1 MISERTM
8 RFSRKFHQRLSA
20 AVPKAFAFLV
30 HADSKVFVHG
40 YAATPLTLLS
50 ALGEYGRRVRLRDVE
65 LVHIHT
71 AGDLISSDPEN
82 KGTKGLGHMQIE

>member
-1 MISERTM
+1 M

-50 ALGEYGRRVRLRDVE
+50 ALGEYGLDAIRLRDVE

>member
-1 MISERTM
+1 M
-8 RFSRKFHQRLSA
+8 
-20 AVPKAFAFLV
+20 PKAHGFLV
-30 HADSKVFVHG
+30 QADSKVFVHG
-40 YAATPLTLLS
+40 CAATPSTLLS

-82 KGTKGLGHMQIE
+82 EGRWNWFRSTHRGELISPDPENEGT